1 MLLIYCVSAR
11 NSHVIDILW
20 KLTMKISEATA
31 WLFQRGVRTGPYGL
45 DRIKFIL
52 DELDNP
58 HREYACVL
66 IGGTNGKGS
75 VTAVTESIMSFC
87 PEYVTGSLTSPHLV
101 DIRERAK
108 ISARP
113 LTDKHWIEGVKKMQE
128 VCKILDKEASLGPAS
143 FFEAVAG
150 LAFWAFRENDL
161 DLAIIEVG
169 LGGRFDA
176 TNATNP
182 EVSVIT
188 NIGTDHQEYLGTGK
202 IAIAREK
209 LGIVRKRRPLITG
222 EKEPEVLVEFERVC
236 QENQS
241 PLIRCQPQNHFELLE
256 SRADGHLLR
265 IPEVSEP
272 VFLALPGDH
281 QLENLAISLTL
292 VEQLR
297 KNGFEIPAAA
307 VAEGIG
313 KARWPGRLQWIAGE
327 PPILLDGAHNAE
339 GVETLARYLEK
350 FPPAGPLN
358 IIFGAL
364 KDKPLV
370 EMAARLAGFGHHL
383 CFVPPRCNRA
393 LTREEFAGTLEPL
406 GWQWFDKLAAAAE
419 FCQKDAGTMLIT
431 GSLYLISDALRM
443 FDKNV

>member
-1 MLLIYCVSAR
+1 
-11 NSHVIDILW
+11 
-20 KLTMKISEATA
+20 MKISDAIG

-45 DRIKFIL
+45 DRINFIL
-52 DELDNP
+52 EELDNP

-75 VTAVTESIMSFC
+75 VTAVTESIMACC

-101 DIRERAK
+101 DIRERIK
-108 ISARP
+108 LSGRP
-113 LTDKHWIEGVKKMQE
+113 LPDKYWIEGVKQMQE
-128 VCKILDKEASLGPAS
+128 VCKVLDKEASLGPAS
-143 FFEAVAG
+143 FFETVAA
-150 LAFWAFRENDL
+150 LSLWAFRETEL

-209 LGIVRKRRPLITG
+209 LGIIRKKRPLITG
-222 EKEPEVLVEFERVC
+222 EKSPEVLVEFEKAC
-236 QENQS
+236 KANNS
-241 PLIRCQPQNHFELLE
+241 PLIICQQQNNFELLE
-256 SRADGHLLR
+256 SRADGHLLKLPN
-265 IPEVSEP
+265 IDEP
-272 VFLALPGDH
+272 VFFSLPGEH
-281 QLENLAISLTL
+281 QLDNLAITL
-292 VEQLR
+292 ELVTQLR
-297 KNGFEIPAAA
+297 KNGFEIPDEAI
-307 VAEGIG
+307 AEGIG
-313 KARWPGRLQWIAGE
+313 KARWPGRLQWIQGT

-364 KDKPLV
+364 QDKPLV
-370 EMAARLAGFGHHL
+370 EMGARLAKFGHRL
-383 CFVPPRCNRA
+383 CFVPPRSNRT
-393 LTREEFAGTLEPL
+393 LTREEFGSTIENQ
-406 GWQWFDKLAAAAE
+406 GWQWFPTLKEACS
-419 FCQKDAGTMLIT
+419 FCQEDAGTLLIT
-431 GSLYLISDALRM
+431 GSLYLVSDALRM
-443 FDKNV
+443 FNKNV

>member
-1 MLLIYCVSAR
+1 
-11 NSHVIDILW
+11 
-20 KLTMKISEATA
+20 MKISEAVS

-45 DRIKFIL
+45 DRIKFVL
-52 DELDNP
+52 DELANP
-58 HREYACVL
+58 HKDYACVL

-75 VTAVTESIMSFC
+75 VTAVTEAIMSCC
-87 PEYVTGSLTSPHLV
+87 PDYVTGSLTSPHLV
-101 DIRERAK
+101 DIRERVK
-108 ISARP
+108 ISGQP
-113 LTDKHWIEGVKKMQE
+113 LADKYWIEGVKKMQE

-143 FFEAVAG
+143 FFETVAG
-150 LAFWAFRENDL
+150 LSLWAFRENDL

-182 EVSVIT
+182 EISVIT

-209 LGIVRKRRPLITG
+209 LGIVRKKRPLITG

-236 QENQS
+236 KENQS
-241 PLIRCQPQNHFELLE
+241 PLIRCQQPDHFELLE
-256 SRADGHLLR
+256 SHANGHLLR
-265 IPEVSEP
+265 IPEFSEP
-272 VFLALPGDH
+272 IFLALPGEH
-281 QLENLAISLTL
+281 QLENLAITL
-292 VEQLR
+292 ALIEQLR
-297 KNGFEIPAAA
+297 KNGFDIPATA
-307 VAEGIG
+307 VAEGIS
-313 KARWPGRLQWIAGE
+313 KARWPGRLQWLPGE

-339 GVETLARYLEK
+339 GIETLARYLEM

-364 KDKPLV
+364 QDKPLT
-370 EMAARLAGFGHHL
+370 EMGARLARFGHNL

-393 LTREEFAGTLEPL
+393 LTREEFAKTLEPH
-406 GWQWFDKLAAAAE
+406 GWQWFDRLKEATE